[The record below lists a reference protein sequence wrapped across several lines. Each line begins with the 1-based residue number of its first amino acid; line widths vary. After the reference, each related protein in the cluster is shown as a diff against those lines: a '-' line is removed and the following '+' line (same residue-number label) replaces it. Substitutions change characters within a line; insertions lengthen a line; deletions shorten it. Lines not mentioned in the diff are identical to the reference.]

1 VQYGNVAIITKSG
14 GLLNEMIHFCNNIGL
29 VIGEA
34 VSIGGDAYCGIQFID
49 LVKYYE
55 SVDGIKLVIMLG
67 ETGGTAEIDAA
78 HWWNKNG
85 KKMIVGWCSG
95 TSEKSFG
102 DQIEFG
108 HAGASANSHQE
119 EATYK
124 NNRMRQLG
132 IIVPNTFE
140 ELNIVLEPMLHKF
153 VSRYGKGRNVPMD
166 IGDAIKNGIVRVNP
180 SIITRMTDE
189 RTDLKYR
196 GEVID
201 EIVARKFSIGYTVA
215 NLWLGCRVDDWAAEF
230 IEKCLVIMADHGP
243 AVSGAQN
250 TIITARAGKGLVESL
265 VSGLLTIGPRFG
277 GAIADAAR
285 DFYGAWKANEGA
297 ADFVARKKKE
307 GKLIMG
313 IGHRVKSKYNPDKRV
328 EVIQKLVAGGFPEKN
343 VFSFSL
349 EVEKETL
356 AKKANLILNV
366 DGAIGAALA
375 DILIHYGKETSICQG
390 DILNGFFV
398 LARTIGFIGHYNEQ
412 RNNGLFRA
420 NAWDIDYE

>member
-1 VQYGNVAIITKSG
+1 
-14 GLLNEMIHFCNNIGL
+14 
-29 VIGEA
+29 
-34 VSIGGDAYCGIQFID
+34 
-49 LVKYYE
+49 
-55 SVDGIKLVIMLG
+55 
-67 ETGGTAEIDAA
+67 
-78 HWWNKNG
+78 
-85 KKMIVGWCSG
+85 
-95 TSEKSFG
+95 
-102 DQIEFG
+102 
-108 HAGASANSHQE
+108 
-119 EATYK
+119 
-124 NNRMRQLG
+124 
-132 IIVPNTFE
+132 
-140 ELNIVLEPMLHKF
+140 
-153 VSRYGKGRNVPMD
+153 
-166 IGDAIKNGIVRVNP
+166 
-180 SIITRMTDE
+180 
-189 RTDLKYR
+189 
-196 GEVID
+196 
-201 EIVARKFSIGYTVA
+201 
-215 NLWLGCRVDDWAAEF
+215 VDDWAAEF

-285 DFYGAWKANEGA
+285 DFYGAWKIGECA

-328 EVIQKLVAGGFPEKN
+328 EVIQKLVECGFPAKR
-343 VFSFSL
+343 VFSFAL

-375 DILIHYGKETSICQG
+375 DILIHYGRESSISEG

-420 NAWDIDYE
+420 NSWDVDYE